1 MSTVIMSCFYFRFDY
16 QWGKKQ
22 FETVFSCPGDDISSC
37 GLPKFI
43 WICAMCNV
51 PCMPRP
57 VSGYLGSSVH
67 RSTDNI
73 YAC

>member
-1 MSTVIMSCFYFRFDY
+1 MSCFYFRFDY

-22 FETVFSCPGDDISSC
+22 FETGFSCPGDDISSC